1 MEAVTLREIGKR
13 TILILNADRML
24 IVING
29 HAFLPLVR
37 DYTSTTFEFVRFT
50 DLHCKMCN
58 VCLRNQ
64 PTRQAP

>member
-1 MEAVTLREIGKR
+1 MLREIGKR
-13 TILILNADRML
+13 TILILNADRMF

-50 DLHCKMCN
+50 DLHCKMCT
-58 VCLRNQ
+58 LSS
-64 PTRQAP
+64 